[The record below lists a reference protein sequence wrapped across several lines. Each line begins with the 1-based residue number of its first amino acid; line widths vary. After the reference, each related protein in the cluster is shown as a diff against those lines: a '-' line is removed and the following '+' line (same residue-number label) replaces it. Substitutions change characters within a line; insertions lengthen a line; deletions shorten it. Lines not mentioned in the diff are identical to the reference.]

1 MKKILRWTLINVF
14 TAGALVALM
23 PGCGTVADN
32 NAEIAK
38 SQKEMLLTQAGF
50 RTHTVT
56 TPAQIKQ
63 VSQLAPNKVTAV
75 KQNGKLL
82 YVYPSGKRDQIY
94 VGNQAQ
100 YNAYR
105 QELQGYWKSVQAQQ
119 SAQMLTGSPTWVGET
134 AGPDHIGIETFNG
147 FEPLDPMAG
156 SD

>member
-1 MKKILRWTLINVF
+1 MKRILRWTLINAF

-23 PGCGTVADN
+23 PGCGTIADN

-56 TPAQIKQ
+56 TPAQINQ

-75 KQNGKLL
+75 KQNGKLW
-82 YVYPSGKRDQIY
+82 YVYPSGKRDKIY

-119 SAQMLTGSPTWVGET
+119 SAQMLYGSPTWVGET
-134 AGPDHIGIETFNG
+134 AGADHIGIETFNG

>member
-14 TAGALVALM
+14 TAGALLALT

-119 SAQMLTGSPTWVGET
+119 SEQMLTGSPTWVGET

>member
-14 TAGALVALM
+14 TAGALVALT

-63 VSQLAPNKVTAV
+63 ASQSAANKVTAI
-75 KQNGKLL
+75 KQNGKLW
-82 YVYPSGKRDQIY
+82 YVYPSGKIKRTRFTLATRPSSTPTNR
-94 VGNQAQ
+94 G
-100 YNAYR
+100 
-105 QELQGYWKSVQAQQ
+105 LQGYWKSVQAQQ

-134 AGPDHIGIETFNG
+134 AGPDHIGIETFK
-147 FEPLDPMAG
+147 
-156 SD
+156 